1 MDDQTKQAI
10 DLLAERIA
18 ELQAQ
23 NIALQYLIKQQ
34 IFVAAASQ
42 ENPKAFFQKMFE
54 SISRQVDE
62 GEAILVGDPKLS
74 GTIRATVERVF
85 VAAGAQVTRL

>member
-1 MDDQTKQAI
+1 MDDQTRQAI

-23 NIALQYLIKQQ
+23 NIALQYLMKQQ
-34 IFVAAASQ
+34 IFVSAASQ

-54 SISRQVDE
+54 SVSRQVDQ
-62 GEAILVGDPKLS
+62 GEPAFTDPMIVGQ
-74 GTIRATVERVF
+74 IRATVEQVF
-85 VAAGAQVTRL
+85 TAAGAMIKRL